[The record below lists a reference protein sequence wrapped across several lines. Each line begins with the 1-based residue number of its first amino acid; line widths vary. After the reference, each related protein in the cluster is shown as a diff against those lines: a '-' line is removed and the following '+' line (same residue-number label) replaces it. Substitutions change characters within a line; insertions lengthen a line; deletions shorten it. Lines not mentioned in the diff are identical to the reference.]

1 MKINQTSLDNTFNYR
16 AFHIRDGVV
25 NPSLLFSSN
34 SQLSLPSP
42 QKILNFK
49 REEKNI
55 KHIPTFSLLRPLQLL
70 ENNKPK
76 PSKDVLKP
84 TCDKLAPSSEE
95 LDLEKSHS
103 QFAVIK
109 SSDDIKNSSENDSLN
124 HNLNSAQKY
133 QDNEDSLK
141 FNKDSSSI
149 CLDCTSV
156 SNSSPINKLL
166 SSKTYSDFPTFRNVF
181 EAEKSEEK
189 TSILKNE
196 ITEIK
201 AQKREEKNGDDY
213 QINDSNS
220 IFTDNSPFLN
230 SGNYHEDLQELKK
243 NLNNSSNSSED
254 LFYKQKD
261 EGKDD
266 LNKSHQN
273 ILTEKKDYNLLN
285 LRKNSNN
292 FYNNSEENS
301 NTFQNNLNISSQI
314 MKPNS
319 NDKLNSSSSK
329 FLAFQK
335 QRLFQV
341 QRNAP
346 SLSDRLNLF
355 IRMRSSRSRIH
366 GEETYKNEYD
376 EEAKGK
382 QNKKNISEFSTLTES
397 QITSPINI
405 QNNKENQVNNQN
417 LSLRLN
423 SQVTKEGNSFSYEVK
438 NEVKESPNKRNIA
451 ANFQDSLSE
460 VYNAFLQELSKS
472 LDKLYFS
479 PVSNSDMIANQVADE
494 KEKKSISYLDREY
507 KPHIFNLP
515 LITPLIATI
524 LPIFSSLQTK
534 IVKELDNIRSLKKT
548 GINLLSDALSLE
560 DINTLINTYRVELLN
575 DPFICS
581 VITSGNNS
589 NSDNHISSSYES
601 STTTYRN
608 NNQGVMRRMK
618 LLTPRRT
625 LSGLFVL
632 KFVLLLKKVLFFD
645 GLTASLSLI
654 GSGFFIPESNLSQN
668 EESGDSESKKSPS
681 LPTIEILKKM
691 LTATQNSES
700 IQTSFG
706 KGGNNSNKGI
716 DISLLPQ
723 LSSIHE
729 LLQSSELQE
738 RMYER
743 RSRVIITE
751 GKSFSPLVSRNYIN
765 EDYQTKTS
773 SLTSKSN
780 NNSVKELKTEQ
791 DTIIKVP
798 LALSN
803 GTCSIFRAPLSIRH
817 SICTVVIFILY
828 RWRMN
833 YVGLPSG
840 LEKKDRKEKSIITN
854 NHFKNN
860 TSSLYNEDSSPIHF
874 RTYCQPSIIILVRNQ
889 NLVFDI
895 QSEIDREKQGDYCL
909 LFFYFNFVSVILIY
923 LILL

>member
-1 MKINQTSLDNTFNYR
+1 MKINQTSLENTFNYR
-16 AFHIRDGVV
+16 TFHIRDSVV

-70 ENNKPK
+70 ENRKSK
-76 PSKDVLKP
+76 PSEDVLEP
-84 TCDKLAPSSEE
+84 TCDKFTPPSEK
-95 LDLEKSHS
+95 LDFSKSNS
-103 QFAVIK
+103 QFAVIG

-124 HNLNSAQKY
+124 HNLNSTQKY
-133 QDNEDSLK
+133 QDNEDSMK
-141 FNKDSSSI
+141 FNEDNRSI
-149 CLDCTSV
+149 CLDCASV
-156 SNSSPINKLL
+156 SNSSSINNLL
-166 SSKTYSDFPTFRNVF
+166 TSKTYSDFPTFSNVF
-181 EAEKSEEK
+181 EAEKPEKK

-196 ITEIK
+196 VAEIEV
-201 AQKREEKNGDDY
+201 QKQEEKNEDNY
-213 QINDSNS
+213 QINNSNS
-220 IFTDNSPFLN
+220 TFTDNSPFLN
-230 SGNYHEDLQELKK
+230 SENHHEDLQDLKK
-243 NLNNSSNSSED
+243 NSNNLSNSSED
-254 LFYKQKD
+254 LFYIQKD

-273 ILTEKKDYNLLN
+273 ILTEKKNYNILN
-285 LRKNSNN
+285 LRENSNN
-292 FYNNSEENS
+292 FYNNSAQNS

-319 NDKLNSSSSK
+319 NDKLNSSSSN

-355 IRMRSSRSRIH
+355 IRMRSSRSRIN
-366 GEETYKNEYD
+366 GEENYKNESD
-376 EEAKGK
+376 EEAKAK
-382 QNKKNISEFSTLTES
+382 QNEKKPSVFSVVTES

-405 QNNKENQVNNQN
+405 QNNKENQINNQT
-417 LSLRLN
+417 LSVRLN
-423 SQVTKEGNSFSYEVK
+423 SQVNKEGNSFSYEVK
-438 NEVKESPNKRNIA
+438 NEVKESPNKKNNT
-451 ANFQDSLSE
+451 ANFQNSLSE
-460 VYNAFLQELSKS
+460 VYNAFLQEVSKS
-472 LDKLYFS
+472 LDKLYFA
-479 PVSNSDMIANQVADE
+479 PVSNSDMIPNQVADE
-494 KEKKSISYLDREY
+494 KEKKSISYLDHEY
-507 KPHIFNLP
+507 KPHIFYLP

-548 GINLLSDALSLE
+548 GINLLSDTLSLE

-601 STTTYRN
+601 STSAYRN
-608 NNQGVMRRMK
+608 NNQAVMRRMK

-625 LSGLFVL
+625 LSGLFIL
-632 KFVLLLKKVLFFD
+632 KFVLLLKKVLFLD

-654 GSGFFIPESNLSQN
+654 GSGFFIPEQNLSQN
-668 EESGDSESKKSPS
+668 EESGDSGSKKSPS
-681 LPTIEILKKM
+681 LPTIEILKRM

-706 KGGNNSNKGI
+706 KGANNSNKGI

-751 GKSFSPLVSRNYIN
+751 GKSFSPLVSRNFID
-765 EDYQTKTS
+765 EDNRTKTF

-803 GTCSIFRAPLSIRH
+803 GTCSVYSAPLSIRH
-817 SICTVVIFILY
+817 SVCTVVIFILY

-833 YVGLPSG
+833 YVGLPST
-840 LEKKDRKEKSIITN
+840 LEKKDWKEKFVITN

-860 TSSLYNEDSSPIHF
+860 SYPLYNEESSPIHF

-889 NLVFDI
+889 NLVYDI
-895 QSEIDREKQGDYCL
+895 QSEFDREKQGDYCL
-909 LFFYFNFVSVILIY
+909 LFFILIY
-923 LILL
+923 